1 MHNKNLEKKCGK
13 KNSPVMTK
21 RYKIL
26 RSKLNKKKHMRKL
39 HNFIDGHR
47 IRAEGTQNIIMFSD
61 RKVLHCENV
70 NSLKIELLF
79 NFI

>member
-1 MHNKNLEKKCGK
+1 MWEENI
-13 KNSPVMTK
+13 PVMTK

-26 RSKLNKKKHMRKL
+26 RSKLNKKKHMTWMRKL
-39 HNFIDGHR
+39 HSFIDGLR
-47 IRAEGTQNIIMFSD
+47 IRAKGMENIIVFSD
-61 RKVLHCENV
+61 GKVLHCENV